1 LKRGSPITW
10 EQVRVGVLILLAIAI
25 LSTAVFLIGDTGN
38 VFGQRYQLVTLV
50 RSAAGLVPG
59 ASVQLAGQTVGQV
72 DRIDL
77 IPPESRP
84 AGGEAVEIRLAIDLA
99 VQEQIRSDSRAQV
112 RTQGLLGDKLI
123 DITPGTAGA
132 EILAA
137 GDTVGS
143 STSVDYDA
151 LIAEGASAVGEL
163 LEVTRNL
170 SDLTQGVLEGEGS
183 LGRLVTDEALYVR
196 VTALAAN
203 LDSLLAVASAPNSP
217 LMRLLTDDSLYSSV
231 RSSAEAVESLT
242 GAVARGEGTIGQLI
256 QSDSLYVALQSSM
269 QRTDSLLARLQAG
282 EGSAGKLL
290 TDEALYEELLKT
302 VVDLNALL
310 AAIREDPKRYV
321 PPVSVF

>member
-1 LKRGSPITW
+1 LRRGSPITW
-10 EQVRVGVLILLAIAI
+10 EQVRVGVLILLSLLI
-25 LSTAVFLIGDTGN
+25 LSVAVFLIGDTGN

-84 AGGEAVEIRLAIDLA
+84 AGGQAVEIHLAIDLK
-99 VQEQIRSDSRAQV
+99 VQEQIRADSRAQV

-123 DITPGTAGA
+123 DITPGTAA
-132 EILAA
+132 ATVLAA
-137 GDTVGS
+137 GDTVQS

-163 LEVTRNL
+163 LEVTQNL
-170 SDLTQGVLEGEGS
+170 SELTRGLLEGEGS
-183 LGRLVTDEALYVR
+183 LGQLVMDDELYER
-196 VTALAAN
+196 VTALAVN
-203 LDSLLAVASAPNSP
+203 LDSLLSAASAPNSQ
-217 LMRLLTDDSLYSSV
+217 LMRLLTDDSLYSSL
-231 RSSAEAVESLT
+231 RASAEAVESLT
-242 GAVARGEGTIGQLI
+242 GSMARGEGTIGQLI
-256 QSDSLYVALQSSM
+256 QSDSLYLALQSSM
-269 QRTDSLLARLQAG
+269 MRTDSLLARLQAG
-282 EGSAGKLL
+282 EGSAGKML

-310 AAIREDPKRYV
+310 AAVREDPKRYV

>member
-1 LKRGSPITW
+1 MKRGSPITW
-10 EQVRVGVLILLAIAI
+10 EQVRVGVLILLAFAI
-25 LSTAVFLIGDTGN
+25 LSTAVFLVGDTGN

-84 AGGEAVEIRLAIDLA
+84 AGGEAVEIRLAIDLK

-132 EILAA
+132 VILAA
-137 GDTVGS
+137 GDTVPS

-163 LEVTRNL
+163 LEVTQNL
-170 SDLTQGVLEGEGS
+170 SELTKGVLDGEGS

-310 AAIREDPKRYV
+310 AAVREDPKRYV

>member
-1 LKRGSPITW
+1 MKRGSPVTW
-10 EQVRVGVLILLAIAI
+10 EQVRVGILLLVSLTV
-25 LSTAVFLIGDTGN
+25 LSVAVFLVGDTGN

-84 AGGEAVEIRLAIDLA
+84 AGGEAVEIYLDIDLK
-99 VQEQIRSDSRAQV
+99 VQEQIRTDSRAQV

-123 DITPGTAGA
+123 DITPGTAGST
-132 EILAA
+132 ILAT
-137 GDTVGS
+137 GDTIRS
-143 STSVDYDA
+143 ATSVDYDA

-163 LEVTRNL
+163 LEVTQNL
-170 SDLTQGVLEGEGS
+170 SELTRGLLEGEGS
-183 LGRLVTDEALYVR
+183 LGQLVMDDELYVR

-203 LDSLLAVASAPNSP
+203 LDSLLSAASAPNSQ
-217 LMRLLTDDSLYSSV
+217 LMRLLTDDSLYASV
-231 RSSAEAVESLT
+231 RASAEAMESLT
-242 GAVARGEGTIGQLI
+242 GSIARGEGTIGQLI
-256 QSDSLYVALQSSM
+256 QSDSLYLALQSSM
-269 QRTDSLLARLQAG
+269 LRTDSLLARLQAG

-290 TDEALYEELLKT
+290 ADDALYEELLKT

-310 AAIREDPKRYV
+310 SAIREDPERYV

>member
-1 LKRGSPITW
+1 MKRGSPVTW
-10 EQVRVGVLILLAIAI
+10 EQVRVGVLILVALLL
-25 LSTAVFLIGDTGN
+25 LSGAVFLIGDTGN
-38 VFGQRYQLVTLV
+38 VFGKRYQLVTLV

-59 ASVQLAGQTVGQV
+59 AAVQLAGQTVGQV
-72 DRIDL
+72 DGIEL
-77 IPPESRP
+77 IPPEARP
-84 AGGEAVEIRLAIDLA
+84 PGGEAVEIRLAIDVG

-123 DITPGTAGA
+123 DITPGTAIAPVLA
-132 EILAA
+132 E
-137 GDTVGS
+137 GDTVAS
-143 STSVDYDA
+143 AASVDYDA
-151 LIAEGASAVGEL
+151 LIADGASAVGEL

-183 LGRLVTDEALYVR
+183 IGRLVTDDALYDR

-203 LDSLLAVASAPNSP
+203 LDSLLEVASAPNSP
-217 LMRLLTDDSLYSSV
+217 LMRILTDDSLYASV
-231 RSSAEAVESLT
+231 RASAEAVESLT

-256 QSDSLYVALQSSM
+256 LSDSLYVALQSSM
-269 QRTDSLLARLQAG
+269 LRTDSLLAGLQAG

-290 TDEALYEELLKT
+290 TDEKLYEELLKT

-310 AAIREDPKRYV
+310 AAVREDPKRFV

>member
-1 LKRGSPITW
+1 LRRGSPITW
-10 EQVRVGVLILLAIAI
+10 EQVRVGVLILLSLLI
-25 LSTAVFLIGDTGN
+25 LSVAVFLIGDTGN

-84 AGGEAVEIRLAIDLA
+84 AGGQAVEIHLAIDLK
-99 VQEQIRSDSRAQV
+99 VQEQIRADSRAQV

-123 DITPGTAGA
+123 DITPGTAA
-132 EILAA
+132 ATVLAA
-137 GDTVGS
+137 GDTVQS

-163 LEVTRNL
+163 LEVTQNL
-170 SDLTQGVLEGEGS
+170 SELTRGLLEGEGS
-183 LGRLVTDEALYVR
+183 LGQLVMDDELYER

-203 LDSLLAVASAPNSP
+203 LDSLLSAASAPNSQ
-217 LMRLLTDDSLYSSV
+217 LMRLLTDDSLYSSL
-231 RSSAEAVESLT
+231 RASAVAVESLT
-242 GAVARGEGTIGQLI
+242 GSMARGEGTIGQLI
-256 QSDSLYVALQSSM
+256 QSDSLYLALQSSM
-269 QRTDSLLARLQAG
+269 MRTDSLLARLQAG
-282 EGSAGKLL
+282 EGSAGKML

-310 AAIREDPKRYV
+310 AAVREDPKRYV

>member
-1 LKRGSPITW
+1 MRRGSPITW
-10 EQVRVGVLILLAIAI
+10 EQVRVGVLLLLSLLI
-25 LSTAVFLIGDTGN
+25 LSVAVFLIGDTGN

-84 AGGEAVEIRLAIDLA
+84 AGGQAVEIHMAIDLK
-99 VQEQIRSDSRAQV
+99 VQEQIRADSRAQV

-123 DITPGTAGA
+123 DITPGTAA
-132 EILAA
+132 ATVLAA
-137 GDTVGS
+137 GDTVQS

-163 LEVTRNL
+163 LEVTQNL
-170 SDLTQGVLEGEGS
+170 SELTRGLLEGEGS
-183 LGRLVTDEALYVR
+183 LGQLVMDDALYVR
-196 VTALAAN
+196 VTDLAAN
-203 LDSLLAVASAPNSP
+203 LDSLLSAASAPNSQ
-217 LMRLLTDDSLYSSV
+217 LMRLLTDDSLYSSL
-231 RSSAEAVESLT
+231 RASAEAVESLT
-242 GAVARGEGTIGQLI
+242 SSMARGEGTIGQLI
-256 QSDSLYVALQSSM
+256 QSDSLYLALQSSM
-269 QRTDSLLARLQAG
+269 MRTDSLLARLQAG
-282 EGSAGKLL
+282 EGSAGKML

-310 AAIREDPKRYV
+310 AAVREDPKRYV

>member
-1 LKRGSPITW
+1 MRRGSPITW
-10 EQVRVGVLILLAIAI
+10 EQVRVGVLILLSLLI
-25 LSTAVFLIGDTGN
+25 LSVAVFLIGDTGN

-84 AGGEAVEIRLAIDLA
+84 AGGQAVEIHLAIDLK
-99 VQEQIRSDSRAQV
+99 VQEQIRADSRAQV

-123 DITPGTAGA
+123 DITPGTAA
-132 EILAA
+132 ATVLAA
-137 GDTVGS
+137 GDTVQS

-163 LEVTRNL
+163 LEVTQNL
-170 SDLTQGVLEGEGS
+170 SELTRGLLEGEGS
-183 LGRLVTDEALYVR
+183 LGQLVMDDELYER

-203 LDSLLAVASAPNSP
+203 LDSLLSAASAPNSQ
-217 LMRLLTDDSLYSSV
+217 LMRLLTDDSLYSSL
-231 RSSAEAVESLT
+231 RASAEAVESLT
-242 GAVARGEGTIGQLI
+242 GSMARGEGTIGQLI
-256 QSDSLYVALQSSM
+256 QSDSLYLALQSSM
-269 QRTDSLLARLQAG
+269 MRTDSLLARLQAG
-282 EGSAGKLL
+282 EGSAGKML

-310 AAIREDPKRYV
+310 AAVREDPKRYV

>member
-1 LKRGSPITW
+1 MKRGSPVTW
-10 EQVRVGVLILLAIAI
+10 EQVRGGVLILATLLI
-25 LSTAVFLIGDTGN
+25 LSGAVFLVGDTGN
-38 VFGQRYQLVTLV
+38 VFGQRYRLVTLV

-84 AGGEAVEIRLAIDLA
+84 PGGETVEIQLAIDLN
-99 VQEQIRSDSRAQV
+99 VQNQIRSDSRAQV

-123 DITPGTAGA
+123 DIAPGTADA
-132 EILAA
+132 AILLE
-137 GDTVGS
+137 GDTVPS
-143 STSVDYDA
+143 ATSVDYDA

-163 LEVTRNL
+163 LEVTQNL
-170 SDLTQGVLEGEGS
+170 SELTQGVLEGEGS
-183 LGRLVTDEALYVR
+183 LGRLVTDEALYDR

-217 LMRLLTDDSLYSSV
+217 LMRMLTDDSLYASV
-231 RSSAEAVESLT
+231 RSSVEAVETLT

-256 QSDSLYVALQSSM
+256 QSDSLYIALQSSVG
-269 QRTDSLLARLQAG
+269 RTDSLLARLQAG
-282 EGSAGKLL
+282 VGSAGKLL
-290 TDEALYEELLKT
+290 TDEGLYEELLKT

-310 AAIREDPKRYV
+310 AAVREDPKRFV

>member
-1 LKRGSPITW
+1 MKRGSPITW
-10 EQVRVGVLILLAIAI
+10 EQVRVGMLILLAIAV
-25 LSTAVFLIGDTGN
+25 LSTAVFLVGDTGN
-38 VFGQRYQLVTLV
+38 VFGQRYRLVTLV

-84 AGGEAVEIRLAIDLA
+84 PGGEAVEIRLAIDFA

-132 EILAA
+132 KILAA
-137 GDTVGS
+137 GDTVAS

-163 LEVTRNL
+163 LEVTQNL
-170 SDLTQGVLEGEGS
+170 SELTRGVLEGEGS

-196 VTALAAN
+196 ITALAAN
-203 LDSLLAVASAPNSP
+203 LDSLLAVASEPNSP
-217 LMRLLTDDSLYSSV
+217 LMRLLTDDSLYASV
-231 RSSAEAVESLT
+231 LSSAEAVESLT

-256 QSDSLYVALQSSM
+256 QSDSLYVALQSSI
-269 QRTDSLLARLQAG
+269 QRTDSMLARLQAG

-310 AAIREDPKRYV
+310 AAVRDDPQRYV

>member
-1 LKRGSPITW
+1 MRRGSPITW
-10 EQVRVGVLILLAIAI
+10 EQVRVGVLLLLSLLI
-25 LSTAVFLIGDTGN
+25 LSVAVFLIGDTGN

-84 AGGEAVEIRLAIDLA
+84 AGGQAVEIHLAIDLK
-99 VQEQIRSDSRAQV
+99 VQEQIRADSRAQV

-123 DITPGTAGA
+123 DITPGTAA
-132 EILAA
+132 ATVLAA
-137 GDTVGS
+137 GDTVQS

-151 LIAEGASAVGEL
+151 LIADGASAVGEL
-163 LEVTRNL
+163 LEVTQNL
-170 SDLTQGVLEGEGS
+170 SELTRGLLEGEGS
-183 LGRLVTDEALYVR
+183 LGQLVMDDELYVR

-203 LDSLLAVASAPNSP
+203 LDSLLSAASAPNSQ
-217 LMRLLTDDSLYSSV
+217 LMRLLTDDSLYASL
-231 RSSAEAVESLT
+231 RASAEAVESLT
-242 GAVARGEGTIGQLI
+242 SSMARGEGTIGQLI
-256 QSDSLYVALQSSM
+256 QSDSLYLALQSSM
-269 QRTDSLLARLQAG
+269 MRTDSLLARLQAG
-282 EGSAGKLL
+282 EGSAGKML

-310 AAIREDPKRYV
+310 SAVREDPKRYV

>member
-1 LKRGSPITW
+1 LRRGSPITW
-10 EQVRVGVLILLAIAI
+10 EQVRVGVLILLSLLI
-25 LSTAVFLIGDTGN
+25 LSVAVFLIGDTGN

-84 AGGEAVEIRLAIDLA
+84 AGGQAVEIHLAIDLK
-99 VQEQIRSDSRAQV
+99 VQEQIRADSRAQV

-123 DITPGTAGA
+123 DITPGTAA
-132 EILAA
+132 ATVLAA
-137 GDTVGS
+137 GDTVQS

-163 LEVTRNL
+163 LEVTQNL
-170 SDLTQGVLEGEGS
+170 SELTRGLLEGEGS
-183 LGRLVTDEALYVR
+183 LGQLVMDDELYER

-203 LDSLLAVASAPNSP
+203 LDSLLSAASAPNSQ
-217 LMRLLTDDSLYSSV
+217 LMRLLTDDSLYSSL
-231 RSSAEAVESLT
+231 RASAEAVESLT
-242 GAVARGEGTIGQLI
+242 GSMARGEGTIGQLI
-256 QSDSLYVALQSSM
+256 QSDSLYLALQSSM
-269 QRTDSLLARLQAG
+269 MRTDSLLARLQAG
-282 EGSAGKLL
+282 EGSAGKML

-310 AAIREDPKRYV
+310 AAVREDPKRYV

>member
-1 LKRGSPITW
+1 LLLLVSLT
-10 EQVRVGVLILLAIAI
+10 VL
-25 LSTAVFLIGDTGN
+25 SVAVFLVGDTGN

-59 ASVQLAGQTVGQV
+59 AAVQLAGQTVGQV

-84 AGGEAVEIRLAIDLA
+84 AGGEAVVIRLAVDLD
-99 VQEQIRSDSRAQV
+99 VREQIRSDSRAQV

-123 DITPGTAGA
+123 DITPGTAA
-132 EILAA
+132 APVLAA
-137 GDTVGS
+137 GDTVQS
-143 STSVDYDA
+143 ATSVDYDA

-170 SDLTQGVLEGEGS
+170 SDLTRGVLEGEGS
-183 LGRLVTDEALYVR
+183 LGQLVTDDELYVR
-196 VTALAAN
+196 VTALAEN
-203 LDSLLAVASAPNSP
+203 LDSLLAAAAAPNSQ
-217 LMRLLTDDSLYSSV
+217 LMRLLTDDSLYTSM
-231 RSSAEAVESLT
+231 RASAEAVESLT
-242 GAVARGEGTIGQLI
+242 TSMARGEGTIGQLI
-256 QSDSLYVALQSSM
+256 QSDSLYLALQSSM
-269 QRTDSLLARLQAG
+269 LRTDSLLARLAAG

-290 TDEALYEELLKT
+290 TDESLYEELLKT

-310 AAIREDPKRYV
+310 AAVREDPQRYV

>member
-1 LKRGSPITW
+1 MKRGSPVTW
-10 EQVRVGVLILLAIAI
+10 EQVRVGVLILAALLI
-25 LSTAVFLIGDTGN
+25 LSGAVFLVGDTGN
-38 VFGQRYQLVTLV
+38 VFGQRYRLVTLV

-84 AGGEAVEIRLAIDLA
+84 EGGEAVEILLAIDLA

-112 RTQGLLGDKLI
+112 RTQGLLGDRLI
-123 DITPGTAGA
+123 DIAPGTADA
-132 EILAA
+132 AILSE
-137 GDTVGS
+137 GDTVPS
-143 STSVDYDA
+143 ASSVDYDA

-163 LEVTRNL
+163 LEVTQNL
-170 SDLTQGVLEGEGS
+170 SDLTRGVLEGEGS
-183 LGRLVTDEALYVR
+183 LGQLVTDDELYVR

-203 LDSLLAVASAPNSP
+203 LDSLLAAASTPGSP
-217 LMRLLTDDSLYSSV
+217 LMRLLTDDSLYASV
-231 RSSAEAVESLT
+231 LSTAEAMETLT

-256 QSDSLYVALQSSM
+256 QSDSLYVALQSTM
-269 QRTDSLLARLQAG
+269 RRTDSLLAGLQAG

-290 TDEALYEELLKT
+290 TDEGLYEELLKT

-310 AAIREDPKRYV
+310 SAVREDPKRFV

>member
-1 LKRGSPITW
+1 MKRGSPITW

-84 AGGEAVEIRLAIDLA
+84 AGGEAVEIRLAIDLT

-256 QSDSLYVALQSSM
+256 QSDSLYVALQSSV

-310 AAIREDPKRYV
+310 TAIREDPKRYV